1 MRGTADLGISASA
14 AVNSVS
20 RLVPIGDQGRDVLA
34 RFERIALG
42 DRLPALLRA
51 NLGDGSFE
59 VELAGTQLRMAL
71 PPGMQAGQRIELTL
85 LAREPRLTFSL
96 QGNDQG
102 KGGVQAQVS
111 SAGRLIDTLL
121 RPELA
126 EDGATHTPPKALVEA
141 ARPVASTP
149 ITQATQLAQALANT
163 LATSGLFY
171 ESHVAQWVN
180 GGRSEAQLQQEPQY
194 NWTEKNL
201 ARPHPQPERA
211 ATIGPAQNAAT
222 DSAGSANS
230 ASQSAAPA
238 AGELPMDPASEAA
251 QMLRLQLETLE
262 HNQVLWRGEA
272 WPGLPMEWGVAD
284 GGGHA
289 EAAERDWQSVLR
301 FHFDRLGTVS
311 ATLNLSGGE
320 VRLSLRTES
329 EGIAQRLRGAAT
341 GLADALQAAGTPLHQ
356 MSVRREDKS

>member
-14 AVNSVS
+14 AVNSVA

-42 DRLPALLRA
+42 ERLPALLRA

-59 VELAGTQLRMAL
+59 VELAGTSLRMAL
-71 PPGMQAGQRIELTL
+71 PSGMQAGQRIELTL
-85 LAREPRLTFSL
+85 LAREPRLSFSL
-96 QGNDQG
+96 QNNSQG
-102 KGGVQAQVS
+102 SVQAQVS
-111 SAGRLIDTLL
+111 PAGRLIDTLL

-126 EDGATHTPPKALVEA
+126 EDGVPPAPPKALVDA
-141 ARPVASTP
+141 ARPVAPVP
-149 ITQATQLAQALANT
+149 ITQATQLAQALANA
-163 LATSGLFY
+163 LSTSGLFY

-180 GGRSEAQLQQEPQY
+180 GGRSEAQLQQEPQFH
-194 NWTEKNL
+194 WTGKNL
-201 ARPHPQPERA
+201 ARPHAQTERVSTMA
-211 ATIGPAQNAAT
+211 AVSSAAT
-222 DSAGSANS
+222 DSSTS
-230 ASQSAAPA
+230 ASPNQAAA
-238 AGELPMDPASEAA
+238 ELPMDPASEAA

-262 HNQVLWRGEA
+262 HGQILWRGEA

-289 EAAERDWQSVLR
+289 DPAERSWQSVLR

-320 VRLSLRTES
+320 VQLSLRTES
-329 EGIAQRLRGAAT
+329 EGVAQRLRGAAT
-341 GLADALQAAGTPLHQ
+341 GLADALQAAGTPLHL
-356 MSVRREDKS
+356 MSVRREDTP